1 LREGGTSIGRVSTL
15 RTLAAQRTDLSQHDV
30 AHLYQLVGEW
40 ALLADLSFADLL
52 LLLRDGDEF
61 VTVAQKR
68 PATGQT
74 IYVDDMVGVVMPA
87 EERFLADRAWR
98 EGRIC
103 REGDPEWESGVPVRQ
118 EAIPVRYGDR
128 IIAVVSRDSNLA
140 SARVPSQLEMTYLQ
154 TAGDL
159 ARMVSEGTFPL
170 PGSEPRL
177 DLVPRVGDGMMR
189 LDAKGRVEYAS
200 PNAMSAYR
208 RLGITR
214 NLVGEHL
221 GDLGLDDRLI
231 YGVLDTR
238 FPAEHEIEAN
248 GTVVAR
254 RAFPLVAAGE
264 VIGALVLVR
273 DITDLR
279 RRDRQLI
286 TMDATIRE
294 IHHRVKNNLQT
305 VAALLRLQARRS
317 TAPEARAA
325 LEESVRRV
333 SSIALVHETL
343 SQALDDAVAFDEIA
357 DKVMTMVG
365 DVSSPERVVTTR
377 RTGSSGLLPA
387 AVATPLALVLAELL
401 QNAAEHAFTGAREG
415 TLEVRL
421 DRRPTGLRVEV
432 VDDGGGL
439 PEGFAMEGSTRLG
452 LQIVRTLVVGEL
464 GGAIEMGPS
473 EAGGTSVVL
482 DVPLATAAH

>member
-1 LREGGTSIGRVSTL
+1 VSTL
-15 RTLAAQRTDLSQHDV
+15 RTVAARRTDLDDADV
-30 AHLYQLVGEW
+30 EHLESLVREW
-40 ALLADLSFADLL
+40 QLLADLSFADLL
-52 LLLRDGDEF
+52 LFLRDGAEF

-74 IYVDDMVGVVMPA
+74 IYVDDMVGSIVPA

-118 EAIPVRYGDR
+118 EAIPVRHGGR
-128 IIAVVSRDSNLA
+128 VVAVVSRDSNLA
-140 SARVPSQLEMTYLQ
+140 STRVPSQLELTYLQ

-159 ARMVSEGTFPL
+159 ARMVAEGTFPM
-170 PGSEPRL
+170 PEPVVS
-177 DLVPRVGDGMMR
+177 DLVLRVGDGMLR
-189 LDAKGRVEYAS
+189 LDAQGRVAYAS
-200 PNAMSAYR
+200 PNALSAYR
-208 RLGITR
+208 RLGISR
-214 NLVGEHL
+214 NLVGELL
-221 GDLGLDDRLI
+221 GDLGLDDKI
-231 YGVLDTR
+231 VYGVLATR
-238 FPAEHEIEAN
+238 RPAQHEVEAN
-248 GTVVAR
+248 GAVVAR
-254 RAFPLVAAGE
+254 RALPLLSGDE

-279 RRDRQLI
+279 RRDRQLV
-286 TMDATIRE
+286 TLDATIRE

-317 TAPEARAA
+317 TAPEVRTA

-357 DKVMTMVG
+357 DKVMAMVG
-365 DVSSPERVVTTR
+365 DVASPERTVATR
-377 RTGSSGLLPA
+377 RTGSAGLLTA

-401 QNAAEHAFTGAREG
+401 QNAAEHAFPAGG
-415 TLEVRL
+415 GSLEVRL

-439 PEGFAMEGSTRLG
+439 PEGFSLEGSKRLG
-452 LQIVRTLVVGEL
+452 LQIVRTLVVSEL
-464 GGAIEMGPS
+464 GGAIEMTRG

-482 DVPLATAAH
+482 DVPLATATH

>member
-1 LREGGTSIGRVSTL
+1 MSTL
-15 RTLAAQRTDLSQHDV
+15 RTIAARRTDLAPQEI
-30 AHLYQLVGEW
+30 AHLEHLVAEW
-40 ALLADLSFADLL
+40 SVLADLSFADLL
-52 LLLRDGDEF
+52 LFLRDGDAF
-61 VTVAQKR
+61 VVVAQMR
-68 PATGQT
+68 PSTGQT
-74 IYVDDMVGVVMPA
+74 IYVEDMVGSTLPG
-87 EERFLADRAWR
+87 EDRFLADRAWR
-98 EGRIC
+98 EGHIC

-128 IIAVVSRDSNLA
+128 VIAVVSRDSNLA
-140 SARVPSQLEMTYLQ
+140 STRVPSQLELTYLQ

-159 ARMVSEGTFPL
+159 ARMVSDGTFPM
-170 PGSEPRL
+170 PGSDVQS
-177 DLVPRVGDGMMR
+177 DLVLRVGDGMLR

-200 PNAMSAYR
+200 PNALSAYR
-208 RLGITR
+208 RLGIAR

-221 GDLGLDDRLI
+221 GDLGLDDKRI
-231 YGVLDTR
+231 YGVLESR
-238 FPAEHEIEAN
+238 LPAEHEVEAN
-248 GTVVAR
+248 AAVVAR
-254 RAFPLVAAGE
+254 RALPLIAGGD

-357 DKVMTMVG
+357 DKVIAMVG
-365 DVSSPERVVTTR
+365 DVASPERSVTSHR
-377 RTGSSGLLPA
+377 SGSAGLLTA
-387 AVATPLALVLAELL
+387 VVATPLALVLAELL
-401 QNAAEHAFTGAREG
+401 QNAAEHAFAERGG
-415 TLEVRL
+415 TLEVRFE
-421 DRRPTGLRVEV
+421 RRPTGLRVEV

-439 PEGFAMEGSTRLG
+439 PPGFAIEGSTRLG
-452 LQIVRTLVVGEL
+452 LQIVRTLVVSEL
-464 GGAIEMGPS
+464 GGAIEMGAS
-473 EAGGTSVVL
+473 EAGGTAVVL
-482 DVPLATAAH
+482 DIPLAIAAH

>member
-1 LREGGTSIGRVSTL
+1 VTTL
-15 RTLAAQRTDLSQHDV
+15 RTVASRRTDLTDAEV
-30 AHLYQLVGEW
+30 AHLHSLVGEW

-52 LLLRDGDEF
+52 LFLRDGDQF
-61 VTVAQKR
+61 VTAAQVR

-74 IYVDDMVGVVMPA
+74 IYVDDMVGSVVTA
-87 EERFLADRAWR
+87 EDRFLAERAWR
-98 EGRIC
+98 DGRIC

-128 IIAVVSRDSNLA
+128 VIAVVSRDSNLA
-140 SARVPSQLEMTYLQ
+140 SARVPSQLELTYLQ

-159 ARMVSEGTFPL
+159 ATMVAEGTFPM
-170 PGSEPRL
+170 PGPVT
-177 DLVPRVGDGMMR
+177 DFVFRVGDGMLR
-189 LDAKGRVEYAS
+189 LDADGVVEYAS
-200 PNAMSAYR
+200 PNALSAYR
-208 RLGITR
+208 RLGISR

-221 GDLGLDDRLI
+221 GDVGLDDKRV

-238 FPAEHEIEAN
+238 APAVHEVESHGA
-248 GTVVAR
+248 TVAR
-254 RAFPLVAAGE
+254 RSLPLLRDGS

-273 DITDLR
+273 DVSDLR
-279 RRDRQLI
+279 RRDRQLM

-317 TAPEARAA
+317 TAPEARTA

-343 SQALDDAVAFDEIA
+343 SQALDDAVEFDDIA
-357 DKVMTMVG
+357 DKVMAMVG
-365 DVSSPERVVTTR
+365 DVSSPERAVLTR
-377 RTGSSGLLPA
+377 RVGTAGLLPA

-401 QNAAEHAFTGAREG
+401 QNAAEHAFTDRGG
-415 TLEVRL
+415 TLEVRF
-421 DRRPTGLRVEV
+421 DRRATGLRAEV

-439 PEGFAMEGSTRLG
+439 PEGFAIEGSKRLG
-452 LQIVRTLVVGEL
+452 LQIVRTLVVSEL
-464 GGAIEMGPS
+464 GGAIEMTRTP
-473 EAGGTSVVL
+473 AGGTSVVL
-482 DVPLATAAH
+482 DIPLAHTH

>member
-1 LREGGTSIGRVSTL
+1 VSTL
-15 RTLAAQRTDLSQHDV
+15 RTLAARRTDLTDAEIDHLHALV
-30 AHLYQLVGEW
+30 AEW

-52 LLLRDGDEF
+52 LFVRDGEEF
-61 VTVAQKR
+61 VTVAQMR
-68 PATGQT
+68 PSTGQT
-74 IYVDDMVGVVMPA
+74 IYLDDMVGSVVA
-87 EERFLADRAWR
+87 AGERFLADRAWN

-103 REGDPEWESGVPVRQ
+103 REGDPEWETGVPVRQ

-128 IIAVVSRDSNLA
+128 VIAVVSRDSNLA

-159 ARMVSEGTFPL
+159 ARMVAEGTFPM
-170 PGSEPRL
+170 PGAPPES
-177 DLVPRVGDGMMR
+177 DLVLRVGDGMLR
-189 LDAKGRVEYAS
+189 LDAEGVIAYGS
-200 PNAMSAYR
+200 PNALSAYR
-208 RLGITR
+208 RLGIAR
-214 NLVGEHL
+214 NLIGEHL
-221 GDLGLDDRLI
+221 GDLGLDDKRI

-238 FPAEHEIEAN
+238 VPADHEVDAN
-248 GTVVAR
+248 GAVVAR
-254 RAFPLVAAGE
+254 RAIPLLDAGT

-279 RRDRQLI
+279 RRDRQLL

-343 SQALDDAVAFDEIA
+343 SQALDDAVAFDDIA
-357 DKVMTMVG
+357 DKVMAMVG
-365 DVSSPERVVTTR
+365 DVASPERAVTTR
-377 RTGSSGLLPA
+377 RVGSAGLLTA

-401 QNAAEHAFTGAREG
+401 QNAAEHAFGDHG
-415 TLEVRL
+415 GVLEVRL
-421 DRRPTGLRVEV
+421 ERRPTGLRVEV

-439 PEGFAMEGSTRLG
+439 PDGFAIDGSTRLG
-452 LQIVRTLVVGEL
+452 LQIVRTLVVSEL
-464 GGAIEMGPS
+464 GGAIEMGRNDS
-473 EAGGTSVVL
+473 GGTSVVL
-482 DVPLATAAH
+482 DLPLATAAH

>member
-1 LREGGTSIGRVSTL
+1 MSTL
-15 RTLAAQRTDLSQHDV
+15 RTVASRHPDLAEADV
-30 AHLYQLVGEW
+30 SYLRCLVAEW
-40 ALLADLSFADLL
+40 PLLADLSFADLL
-52 LLLRDGDEF
+52 LFLRDGDEF
-61 VTVAQKR
+61 VTVAQVR
-68 PATGQT
+68 PATAQT
-74 IYVDDMVGVVMPA
+74 IYVDDMVGSEVA
-87 EERFLADRAWR
+87 AAERFLADRAWR

-103 REGDPEWESGVPVRQ
+103 REGDPEWETGVPVRQ
-118 EAIPVRYGDR
+118 EAIPVRHDGR
-128 IIAVVSRDSNLA
+128 VIAVVSRDSNLA
-140 SARVPSQLEMTYLQ
+140 SARVPSQLEMTYLK

-159 ARMVSEGTFPL
+159 ATMVAEGTFPTMAQ
-170 PGSEPRL
+170 PES
-177 DLVPRVGDGMMR
+177 DLVFRVGDGMMR
-189 LDAKGRVEYAS
+189 LDAKGVVEYAS
-200 PNAMSAYR
+200 PNALSAYR
-208 RLGITR
+208 RLGIAR

-221 GDLGLDDRLI
+221 GDVGLDDKRI

-238 FPAEHEIEAN
+238 RPAEHEVEAN
-248 GTVVAR
+248 GAVVAR
-254 RAFPLVAAGE
+254 RALPLLAGGE

-279 RRDRQLI
+279 RRDRQLL

-343 SQALDDAVAFDEIA
+343 SQALDDAVEFDEIA
-357 DKVMTMVG
+357 DKVMAMVG
-365 DVSSPERVVTTR
+365 DVASPERAVTTR
-377 RTGSSGLLPA
+377 RAGTAGLLPA

-401 QNAAEHAFTGAREG
+401 QNAAEHAFAERGG

-421 DRRPTGLRVEV
+421 ERRPTGLRVEV

-439 PEGFAMEGSTRLG
+439 PDGFAMEGSTRLG

-464 GGAIEMGPS
+464 GGAIEMSRAPG
-473 EAGGTSVVL
+473 GGTSAVL
-482 DVPLATAAH
+482 DVPLPGAAR

>member
-1 LREGGTSIGRVSTL
+1 VTTL
-15 RTLAAQRTDLSQHDV
+15 RTVAARRTDLTDAEV
-30 AHLYQLVGEW
+30 AHLHRLIAEW
-40 ALLADLSFADLL
+40 QLLADLSFADLL
-52 LLLRDGDEF
+52 LFLRDGDDF

-74 IYVDDMVGVVMPA
+74 IYTDDMVGSVMPA
-87 EERFLADRAWR
+87 QERFLADRAWR

-118 EAIPVRYGDR
+118 EAIPVRCGDR
-128 IIAVVSRDSNLA
+128 VVAVVSRDSNLA

-170 PGSEPRL
+170 PGGGPES
-177 DLVPRVGDGMMR
+177 DLVLRVGDGILR
-189 LDAKGRVEYAS
+189 LDAAGRVEYAS
-200 PNAMSAYR
+200 PNALSAYR
-208 RLGITR
+208 RLGIAR
-214 NLVGEHL
+214 NLVGELL
-221 GDLGLDDRLI
+221 GDLGLDDQRI
-231 YGVLDTR
+231 YGVLETGR
-238 FPAEHEIEAN
+238 PAEHEVEAN
-248 GTVVAR
+248 GAVVGR
-254 RAFPLVAAGE
+254 RAIPLLSGALPDAE
-264 VIGALVLVR
+264 VTGALVLVR

-279 RRDRQLI
+279 RRDRQLV
-286 TMDATIRE
+286 TLDATIRE

-317 TAPEARAA
+317 TAPEVRTA

-357 DKVMTMVG
+357 DKVMAMVG
-365 DVSSPERVVTTR
+365 DVASPERAVTTR
-377 RTGSSGLLPA
+377 RTGSAGLLPA

-401 QNAAEHAFTGAREG
+401 QNAAEHAFPERGG
-415 TLEVRL
+415 QLDVRME
-421 DRRPTGLRVEV
+421 RRPTGLRVEV

-439 PEGFAMEGSTRLG
+439 PAGFSLEGSKRLG

-464 GGAIEMGPS
+464 GGAIEMTAG
-473 EAGGTSVVL
+473 EGGGTSVVL
-482 DVPLATAAH
+482 DVPLAAAAR

>member
-1 LREGGTSIGRVSTL
+1 MSTL
-15 RTLAAQRTDLSQHDV
+15 RTLAGRRTDLSPADV
-30 AHLYQLVGEW
+30 THLEALVGEW

-52 LLLRDGDEF
+52 LFVRDGDEF
-61 VTVAQKR
+61 VTVAQTR
-68 PATGQT
+68 PSTGQT
-74 IYVDDMVGVVMPA
+74 IYVDDMVGSVIPA
-87 EERFLADRAWR
+87 DDRFLADRAWR

-118 EAIPVRYGDR
+118 EAIPVHHEGRVV
-128 IIAVVSRDSNLA
+128 AVVSRDSNVA
-140 SARVPSQLEMTYLQ
+140 SVRVPSRLELTYLQ

-159 ARMVSEGTFPL
+159 ARMVSEGTFPFHGDDSHSDL
-170 PGSEPRL
+170 PL
-177 DLVPRVGDGMMR
+177 RVGDGMLR
-189 LDAKGRVEYAS
+189 LDPHGRIEYAS
-200 PNAMSAYR
+200 PNALSAYR
-208 RLGITR
+208 RLGISA

-221 GDLGLDDRLI
+221 GDLGLDDKRI
-231 YGVLDTR
+231 FGVLDTR
-238 FPAEHEIEAN
+238 MPAEHEVEVRGA
-248 GTVVAR
+248 VVAR
-254 RAFPLVAAGE
+254 RSIPLLAGDE

-279 RRDRQLI
+279 RRDRQLL

-357 DKVMTMVG
+357 DKVMAMVG
-365 DVSSPERVVTTR
+365 DVSSPERAVATR
-377 RTGSSGLLPA
+377 RVGSAGLLTA
-387 AVATPLALVLAELL
+387 EVATPLALVLAELL
-401 QNAAEHAFTGAREG
+401 QNAAEHAFTGGTGG

-439 PEGFAMEGSTRLG
+439 PEGFALDGSTRLG

-464 GGAIEMGPS
+464 GGAIEMGRGDG
-473 EAGGTSVVL
+473 GGTSVVL
-482 DVPLATAAH
+482 DVPLATAAR

>member
-1 LREGGTSIGRVSTL
+1 VTTL
-15 RTLAAQRTDLSQHDV
+15 RTVAARRTDLTAAET
-30 AHLYQLVGEW
+30 AHLHLLVAEW

-52 LLLRDGDEF
+52 LFLRDGDDF
-61 VTVAQKR
+61 VAVAQVR
-68 PATGQT
+68 PSTGQT
-74 IYVDDMVGVVMPA
+74 IYVDDMVGSIVPA

-128 IIAVVSRDSNLA
+128 VIAVVSRDSNLA
-140 SARVPSQLEMTYLQ
+140 STRVPSQLELTYLQ

-159 ARMVSEGTFPL
+159 ATMVSEGTFPV
-170 PGSEPRL
+170 PGEPQL
-177 DLVPRVGDGMMR
+177 DLVLRVGDGMLR
-189 LDAKGRVEYAS
+189 LDAGGRVTYAS
-200 PNAMSAYR
+200 PNALSAYR
-208 RLGITR
+208 RLGISR

-221 GDLGLDDRLI
+221 GDLGVDDKRI

-238 FPAEHEIEAN
+238 VPAEHEVEAN
-248 GTVVAR
+248 GAVVAR
-254 RAFPLVAAGE
+254 RAIPLVTGGE

-273 DITDLR
+273 DVTDLR
-279 RRDRQLI
+279 RRDRQLV

-357 DKVMTMVG
+357 DKVMAMVG
-365 DVSSPERVVTTR
+365 DVASPEHTVTTR
-377 RTGSSGLLPA
+377 RTGSGGLLPA

-401 QNAAEHAFTGAREG
+401 QNAAEHAFTDRGG

-439 PEGFAMEGSTRLG
+439 PEGFAVEGSKRLG

-464 GGAIEMGPS
+464 GGAIEMG
-473 EAGGTSVVL
+473 AGANGGTSVVL
-482 DVPLATAAH
+482 DVPLAAATH

>member
-1 LREGGTSIGRVSTL
+1 MSTL
-15 RTLAAQRTDLSQHDV
+15 RTLAERRTDLSEAEVDHLHAVV
-30 AHLYQLVGEW
+30 AEW

-52 LLLRDGDEF
+52 LFVRDGEEF
-61 VTVAQKR
+61 VTVAQLR
-68 PATGQT
+68 PSTGQT
-74 IYVDDMVGVVMPA
+74 IYHDDMVGTVVA
-87 EERFLADRAWR
+87 AGERFLADRAWR

-128 IIAVVSRDSNLA
+128 VIAVVSRDSNLA

-159 ARMVSEGTFPL
+159 AQMVAQGTFPV
-170 PGSEPRL
+170 PGAPPDS
-177 DLVPRVGDGMMR
+177 DLVLRVGDGMLR
-189 LDAKGRVEYAS
+189 LDADGVVTYAS
-200 PNAMSAYR
+200 PNALSAYR
-208 RLGITR
+208 RLGIAR

-221 GDLGLDDRLI
+221 GDLGLDDKRV
-231 YGVLDTR
+231 YGVLDTHL
-238 FPAEHEIEAN
+238 PADHEVDAN
-248 GTVVAR
+248 GAVVAR
-254 RAFPLVAAGE
+254 RAIPLLDDGT

-279 RRDRQLI
+279 RRDRQLL
-286 TMDATIRE
+286 TLDATIRE

-317 TAPEARAA
+317 TAPEARSA

-343 SQALDDAVAFDEIA
+343 SQALDDAVEFDEIA
-357 DKVMTMVG
+357 DKVMAMVG
-365 DVSSPERVVTTR
+365 DVASPERSVTTR
-377 RTGSSGLLPA
+377 RVGSSGLLPA
-387 AVATPLALVLAELL
+387 AVATPLALVLAEVL
-401 QNAAEHAFTGAREG
+401 QNAAEHAFGGSASG
-415 TLEVRL
+415 TIEVRL

-439 PEGFAMEGSTRLG
+439 PEGFAIEGSTRLG

-464 GGAIEMGPS
+464 GGAIEMGRNDS
-473 EAGGTSVVL
+473 GGTSVVL
-482 DVPLATAAH
+482 DLPLATAAH

>member
-1 LREGGTSIGRVSTL
+1 MSTL
-15 RTLAAQRTDLSQHDV
+15 RTVASRRTDLSPAEV
-30 AHLYQLVGEW
+30 AHLQRLVAEW
-40 ALLADLSFADLL
+40 GLLADLSFADLL
-52 LLLRDGDEF
+52 LFLRDGDGF
-61 VTVAQKR
+61 VVVAQTR

-74 IYVDDMVGVVMPA
+74 IYVDDMVGSVVRD
-87 EERFLADRAWR
+87 RFLADVAWKD
-98 EGRIC
+98 GRIA
-103 REGDPEWESGVPVRQ
+103 REGDPEWQSGVPVRQ

-128 IIAVVSRDSNLA
+128 VVAVISRDSNLA
-140 SARVPSQLEMTYLQ
+140 STRVPSQLEMTYLQ

-159 ARMVSEGTFPL
+159 ALMVSEGTFPV
-170 PGSEPRL
+170 PGAETES
-177 DLVPRVGDGMMR
+177 DLVLRVGDGMLR
-189 LDAKGRVEYAS
+189 LDAAGRVEYAS
-200 PNAMSAYR
+200 PNALSAYR
-208 RLGITR
+208 RLGISR
-214 NLVGEHL
+214 NLVGAHL
-221 GDLGLDDRLI
+221 GDLGLDDKRI
-231 YGVLDTR
+231 YGVLETR
-238 FPAEHEIEAN
+238 VPAEHEVEAN
-248 GTVVAR
+248 GAVVAR
-254 RAFPLVAAGE
+254 RAIPLLAGGV

-273 DITDLR
+273 DITDVR
-279 RRDRQLI
+279 RRDRQLS

-357 DKVMTMVG
+357 DKVMAMVG
-365 DVSSPERVVTTR
+365 DVASPERAVTTR
-377 RTGSSGLLPA
+377 RVGSAGLLPA

-401 QNAAEHAFTGAREG
+401 QNAAEHAFTGARGG

-421 DRRPTGLRVEV
+421 DRRPAGLRVAV

-439 PEGFAMEGSTRLG
+439 PEGFAIEGSTRLG

-464 GGAIEMGPS
+464 GGAIEMG
-473 EAGGTSVVL
+473 AGDGGGTAVVL
-482 DVPLATAAH
+482 DVPLPHAAG

>member
-1 LREGGTSIGRVSTL
+1 MTTL
-15 RTLAAQRTDLSQHDV
+15 RTVAARAGLAPHEV
-30 AHLYQLVGEW
+30 AHLQRLVGEW
-40 ALLADLSFADLL
+40 GLLADLSFADLL
-52 LLLRDGDEF
+52 LLLRDGEQF
-61 VTVAQKR
+61 VTVAQMR

-74 IYVDDMVGVVMPA
+74 IYVEDMVGTVLSP
-87 EERFLADRAWR
+87 EDRFLADRAWR

-103 REGDPEWESGVPVRQ
+103 REGDPEWQSGVPVRQ
-118 EAIPVRYGDR
+118 EAIPVSLGDR
-128 IIAVVSRDSNLA
+128 VIAVVSRDSNLA
-140 SARVPSQLEMTYLQ
+140 STRVPSQLELTYLQ

-159 ARMVSEGTFPL
+159 ARMVSEGTFPV
-170 PGSEPRL
+170 PGDESHS
-177 DLVPRVGDGMMR
+177 DLVLRVGDGMLR
-189 LDAKGRVEYAS
+189 LGGDGRIEYAS
-200 PNAMSAYR
+200 PNALSAYR
-208 RLGITR
+208 RLGIAG

-221 GDLGLDDRLI
+221 GDLGLDDKQI
-231 YGVLDTR
+231 YGVLRTR
-238 FPAEHEIEAN
+238 VPAEHEVEA
-248 GTVVAR
+248 GGAVVAR
-254 RAFPLVAAGE
+254 RAIPLLAGGE

-357 DKVMTMVG
+357 DKVMAMVG
-365 DVSSPERVVTTR
+365 DVASPERAVVTR
-377 RTGSSGLLPA
+377 RAGTAGLLPA

-401 QNAAEHAFTGAREG
+401 QNAAEHAFTERGG
-415 TLEVRL
+415 TLEVSL
-421 DRRPTGLRVEV
+421 ERRATGLRVEV

-439 PEGFAMEGSTRLG
+439 PDGFRIEGSKRLG
-452 LQIVRTLVVGEL
+452 LQIVRTLVVSEL
-464 GGAIEMGPS
+464 GGAIEMTPS
-473 EAGGTSVVL
+473 ASGGTSVVL
-482 DVPLATAAH
+482 DVPLAVASR

>member
-1 LREGGTSIGRVSTL
+1 MSTL
-15 RTLAAQRTDLSQHDV
+15 RTVAARRTDLSPHEV
-30 AHLYQLVGEW
+30 AHLQRLVAEW
-40 ALLADLSFADLL
+40 GLLADLSFADLL
-52 LLLRDGDEF
+52 LFLRDGDHF
-61 VTVAQKR
+61 VTVAQMR

-74 IYVDDMVGVVMPA
+74 IYVDDMVGSVVRD
-87 EERFLADRAWR
+87 RFLADVAWR
-98 EGRIC
+98 DGRIA
-103 REGDPEWESGVPVRQ
+103 REGDPEWQSGVPVRQ
-118 EAIPVRYGDR
+118 EAIPVRFGGSV
-128 IIAVVSRDSNLA
+128 IAVISRDSNLA
-140 SARVPSQLEMTYLQ
+140 STRVPSQLELTYLQ

-159 ARMVSEGTFPL
+159 ALMVSEGTFPF
-170 PGSEPRL
+170 GAEPQS
-177 DLVPRVGDGMMR
+177 DLVLRVGDGMLR
-189 LDAKGRVEYAS
+189 LDAGGRVEYAS
-200 PNAMSAYR
+200 PNALSAYR
-208 RLGITR
+208 RLGIAR

-221 GDLGLDDRLI
+221 GDLGLDDKRI

-238 FPAEHEIEAN
+238 LPAEHEVEAN
-248 GTVVAR
+248 GAVVAR
-254 RAFPLVAAGE
+254 RAIPLLAGGE

-279 RRDRQLI
+279 RRDRQLV

-357 DKVMTMVG
+357 DKVMAMVG
-365 DVSSPERVVTTR
+365 DVASPERAVTTR
-377 RTGSSGLLPA
+377 RTGSAGLLPA
-387 AVATPLALVLAELL
+387 EVATPLALVLAELL
-401 QNAAEHAFTGAREG
+401 QNAAEHAFPGARGG

-421 DRRPTGLRVEV
+421 ERRPTGLRVEV

-439 PEGFAMEGSTRLG
+439 PEGFAIEGSTRLG

-464 GGAIEMGPS
+464 GGAIEMGAG
-473 EAGGTSVVL
+473 AGGGTAVVL
-482 DVPLATAAH
+482 DVPLPHATR

>member
-1 LREGGTSIGRVSTL
+1 MTTL
-15 RTLAAQRTDLSQHDV
+15 RTIAARRTDLSPQEIG
-30 AHLYQLVGEW
+30 HLQQLVAEW
-40 ALLADLSFADLL
+40 SLLADLSFADLL
-52 LLLRDGDEF
+52 LLLRDGDDF
-61 VTVAQKR
+61 VTVAQMR
-68 PATGQT
+68 PSTGQT
-74 IYVDDMVGVVMPA
+74 LYVEDMVGSVLSA
-87 EERFLADRAWR
+87 EDRFLADRAWR

-128 IIAVVSRDSNLA
+128 VVAVVSRDSNLA
-140 SARVPSQLEMTYLQ
+140 STRVPSQLELTYLQ

-159 ARMVSEGTFPL
+159 ARMVSEGTFPV
-170 PGSEPRL
+170 PGSEPQS
-177 DLVPRVGDGMMR
+177 DLVLRVGDGMLR
-189 LDAKGRVEYAS
+189 LDAAGQVAYAS
-200 PNAMSAYR
+200 PNALSAYR
-208 RLGITR
+208 RLGIAR

-221 GDLGLDDRLI
+221 GDLGVDDKRI

-238 FPAEHEIEAN
+238 TPAEHEVEAN
-248 GTVVAR
+248 GAVVAR
-254 RAFPLVAAGE
+254 RAIPLLADDA

-279 RRDRQLI
+279 RRDRQLV
-286 TMDATIRE
+286 TLDATIRE

-317 TAPEARAA
+317 TAPEVRVA

-357 DKVMTMVG
+357 DKVTAMVG
-365 DVSSPERVVTTR
+365 DVASPERAVTTR
-377 RTGSSGLLPA
+377 RVGSAGLLPA

-401 QNAAEHAFTGAREG
+401 QNAAEHAFTERGG

-439 PEGFAMEGSTRLG
+439 PEGFAIEGSTRLG

-464 GGAIEMGPS
+464 GGAIEMGRG
-473 EAGGTSVVL
+473 ETGGTSVVL
-482 DVPLATAAH
+482 DIPLAAASH